1 MSGSSRTAPL
11 RGRRRRVHFPQSERH
26 DRFAWRRKASREG
39 GLCLQLLYSSRR
51 SSPSVGPRY
60 MFPPCPPSGSF
71 SRPSLGVRL
80 GWTDFS
86 ALRPRL
92 VYGIGLLRA
101 WHAGSVA
108 IRSAPY
114 PTRLETR
121 TEESNIYSSH
131 WEWNPK
137 GAMKVKAGLACRP
150 RCDLAPP
157 RVSATPARLVR
168 PGNGRGG
175 GAREYMLGPERW

>member
-1 MSGSSRTAPL
+1 M
-11 RGRRRRVHFPQSERH
+11 HFPRSERH
-26 DRFAWRRKASREG
+26 DRFARRQEAPGEG

-51 SSPSVGPRY
+51 SLPAAGPRY
-60 MFPPCPPSGSF
+60 IFPPCPPSGLGSW
-71 SRPSLGVRL
+71 PSLGVRL

-92 VYGIGLLRA
+92 VYGFGSPRA
-101 WHAGSVA
+101 WHTGSVA

-121 TEESNIYSSH
+121 TEESNICSSH

-137 GAMKVKAGLACRP
+137 GAMKVKAGLDCRP
-150 RCDLAPP
+150 RCDPAPP
-157 RVSATPARLVR
+157 RVGATPARLVR
-168 PGNGRGG
+168 PGLGRGG
-175 GAREYMLGPERW
+175 GAREYVLGPERW